1 MKVKLQDY
9 KNLLEGLTKNI
20 KDVDLNSIAENLK
33 NLKIDDLKNLNYRRL
48 FYDIR
53 NSKYAKPTLG
63 IFSASLLSIFL
74 FVPAIETINTSFKK
88 AKQYRYESENLS
100 NKISELKN
108 KSLKFEEIKIKMS
121 EINTSFIKKDQ
132 IIFITQLLN
141 ETAKKSEVNIN
152 SFSPLLKADT
162 SKLCKIS
169 TSQKRSKKFKSQPKT
184 ANSQKKGLLN
194 DNYYEVSFKSDYL
207 DIIEFLKEIQFYDVM
222 ISPLCL
228 EVTSQQKLSISVPEK
243 NKEKDSLIIPLTKN
257 RQPVISYEDI
267 NKLNNSPDLG
277 NVETKII
284 FKIPSFSK

>member
-1 MKVKLQDY
+1 MKLKDY
-9 KNLLEGLTKNI
+9 KNLLIGFTKKI
-20 KDVDLNSIAENLK
+20 KGIDLNSFLENLK
-33 NLKIDDLKNLNYRRL
+33 NLKIDDLKNLNYKRL
-48 FYDIR
+48 FYDVR
-53 NSKYAKPTLG
+53 NSKYFKPTLG
-63 IFSASLLSIFL
+63 IFSASFISIFL
-74 FVPAIETINTSFKK
+74 LFPAIETINISFKK
-88 AKQYRYESENLS
+88 AKQYKSESENLLS
-100 NKISELKN
+100 KISELKN

-194 DNYYEVSFKSDYL
+194 VNYYEVTFKSDYL

-228 EVTSQQKLSISVPEK
+228 EVTSQQKSSISVPEK

>member
-9 KNLLEGLTKNI
+9 KNLLKGLTQKI
-20 KDVDLNSIAENLK
+20 KEIDLNSIAENLK

-53 NSKYAKPTLG
+53 NSKYFKPTLG

-74 FVPAIETINTSFKK
+74 LVPAIETINTSFKK
-88 AKQYRYESENLS
+88 TKRYKYESENLL

-121 EINTSFIKKDQ
+121 EINTSFIKNDQ
-132 IIFITQLLN
+132 ILFITQLLN

-169 TSQKRSKKFKSQPKT
+169 TSQKLSKKFKSRPKT
-184 ANSQKKGLLN
+184 TNSRNKGLLN
-194 DNYYEVSFKSDYL
+194 NTYYEVTFKSDYL
-207 DIIEFLKEIQFYDVM
+207 DMIQFLKEIQLYDVM
-222 ISPLCL
+222 IVPLCL
-228 EVTSQQKLSISVPEK
+228 EVTSQQKSLSSLPEK
-243 NKEKDSLIIPLTKN
+243 NKEKDSLIIPLNKN
-257 RQPVISYEDI
+257 GQPIIFDEDI